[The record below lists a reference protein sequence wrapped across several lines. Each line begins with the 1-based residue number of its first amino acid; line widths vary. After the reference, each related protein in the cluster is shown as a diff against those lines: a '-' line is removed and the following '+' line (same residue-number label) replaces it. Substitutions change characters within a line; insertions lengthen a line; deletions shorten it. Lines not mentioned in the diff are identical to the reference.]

1 MVTNSLHAISF
12 LRTRPA
18 SLLLPF
24 TIRRSAQSS
33 SSGLPHRK
41 RTYLPKRTCG
51 NGSSLLVRT
60 RSRTQVSGTL
70 QRIASCLQ
78 SINSYCAA
86 NTPLLPASSLFA
98 LETVMVHH
106 PSDSAQNRLLINHE
120 IPTINDYLRC
130 NACGDSNAVSTPP
143 TRISEQAPAGSAKR
157 GSCRIAPVDQD
168 TASSRSEDAER
179 HGLLR
184 KEQCF
189 APSSPAP
196 ADRCRVHTYLVCRT
210 ELQMV
215 CRQLQADWTS
225 DCVTERI
232 TNLERV
238 QGAQET
244 GR

>member
-1 MVTNSLHAISF
+1 MVTSSLHAISF

-70 QRIASCLQ
+70 QRTASCLQ
-78 SINSYCAA
+78 SMNSYCAA

-98 LETVMVHH
+98 FETVMVHH
-106 PSDSAQNRLLINHE
+106 PSDSAQNRLPINHE
-120 IPTINDYLRC
+120 IPTIKNYLRC

-143 TRISEQAPAGSAKR
+143 TRVSQQAPAGSAKR
-157 GSCRIAPVDQD
+157 AFPCKLKRPSGSGHCEFEIRRCGERRAVEEGTMFRPFLAGPGRPMSGPHVFGLQNR
-168 TASSRSEDAER
+168 TADGVSTITSRLDER
-179 HGLLR
+179 LR
-184 KEQCF
+184 YRKDHK
-189 APSSPAP
+189 S
-196 ADRCRVHTYLVCRT
+196 
-210 ELQMV
+210 
-215 CRQLQADWTS
+215 
-225 DCVTERI
+225 
-232 TNLERV
+232 
-238 QGAQET
+238 
-244 GR
+244 

>member
-1 MVTNSLHAISF
+1 
-12 LRTRPA
+12 
-18 SLLLPF
+18 
-24 TIRRSAQSS
+24 
-33 SSGLPHRK
+33 
-41 RTYLPKRTCG
+41 
-51 NGSSLLVRT
+51 
-60 RSRTQVSGTL
+60 
-70 QRIASCLQ
+70 LQ
-78 SINSYCAA
+78 SMNSYCAA

-143 TRISEQAPAGSAKR
+143 TRVSEQAPAGSAKR
-157 GSCRIAPVDQD
+157 ASRQIAPVDQD
-168 TASSRSEDAER
+168 TTSSRSEDAER

-184 KEQCF
+184 KGQSF

-225 DCVTERI
+225 DFGTDGI
-232 TNLERV
+232 
-238 QGAQET
+238 
-244 GR
+244 